1 MSKNIIQDNNEKTE
15 NDKKNEIKNKSKC
28 EMFFLTIPFIMIT
41 FMIVFLDVTINIF
54 YKLEIKPIIFTIA
67 ILYLINIMLTL
78 ITGSSK
84 RSVIIQSVI
93 LWIALFIN
101 ALRFVY
107 TAEPFTIA
115 DFAYISNIASI
126 TGIAKGSL
134 LNTIAFFIPEFL
146 TFGIIMVVYILLINK
161 FNFSF
166 NIELKKRIL
175 LSLIPIVILIILFNP
190 PKFLRN
196 FILTNIYYSDDV
208 HVNTLNIEYYIEDSM
223 LGGMYRIYLEDRI
236 YEPDNYNKE
245 EVEKMISTDVSD
257 ENQDNWEE
265 ANIIVT
271 FSESFFDVSLLEDD
285 ITFDK
290 EVTPNFNSL
299 KDEGIFI
306 NMISPTYGGVSSN
319 VEFQFLTG
327 HTLDY
332 FSKSYIPFMSF
343 YKTVDSR
350 NRLSL
355 LKELDNNGYYTKVVF
370 GKDYYLSK
378 KVYENLGVDKYEE
391 KNVKEEYKGYYTSD
405 EYLMDETIKAFNEKE
420 AGEKIFYMNCTI
432 QSHQTYEL
440 DKYDEYDISIESST
454 LSDSYNEL
462 ILSYSQG
469 AYDADV
475 QLGRMYE
482 YIQTLDEPTILIF
495 FGDHLP
501 YLYNTETN
509 DDTLN
514 HLSYFNTGDELL
526 DTYRK
531 YNTQCLILANFDLGD
546 VENWDYMSS
555 DMILTSV
562 VNKMGLELSDYYKWL
577 YSIKDVLPSSN
588 YLVSQDTEGNLYWTS
603 ELPENMQNILDKR
616 ELAQYYIMYE
626 D

>member
-175 LSLIPIVILIILFNP
+175 LSLIPIVTLIILFNP

-290 EVTPNFNSL
+290 KVTPNFNSL

>member
-1 MSKNIIQDNNEKTE
+1 MSRDIIQENNENREKDE
-15 NDKKNEIKNKSKC
+15 KNKLVC
-28 EMFFLTIPFIMIT
+28 EIFFITIPFIIIT
-41 FMIVFLDVTINIF
+41 FMIIFLDITVGVVYELKFKPVILTIF
-54 YKLEIKPIIFTIA
+54 
-67 ILYLINIMLTL
+67 ILFLINVMLTL
-78 ITGSSK
+78 ITGSAK

-93 LWIALFIN
+93 LWIFLFIN
-101 ALRFVY
+101 ILRYVY
-107 TAEPFTIA
+107 TVEPFTFA
-115 DFAYISNIASI
+115 DFTYISNITEI

-134 LNTIAFFIPEFL
+134 LNTIVFFIPIFFA
-146 TFGIIMVVYILLINK
+146 FGIIMAIYIILINRY
-161 FNFSF
+161 NFSF
-166 NIELKKRIL
+166 NIEFKKRIL
-175 LSLIPIVILIILFNP
+175 FSLIPIAILIILFNP
-190 PKFLRN
+190 PKYLRN
-196 FILTNIYYSDDV
+196 FILENIYYSDDV
-208 HVNTLNIEYYIEDSM
+208 HINTLNIEYYLEDSM

-245 EVEKMISTDVSD
+245 EVEEMISTDVSN
-257 ENQDNWEE
+257 ENENTWEE

-332 FSKSYIPFMSF
+332 FSKSYVPFMSF
-343 YKTVDSR
+343 YKTINSR
-350 NRLSL
+350 NKLSL
-355 LKELDNNGYYTKVVF
+355 LKELGNNDYYTKVVF

-391 KNVKEEYKGYYTSD
+391 KDVEEEYKGYYTSD

-420 AGEKIFYMNCTI
+420 PGEKIFYMNCTI

-531 YNTQCLILANFDLGD
+531 YNTQCLILANFDLEGE
-546 VENWDYMSS
+546 ENWDYMSS

-562 VNKMGLELSDYYKWL
+562 VNKMGLELSDYYEWL

-603 ELPENMQNILDKR
+603 ELPENMQNILDER
-616 ELAQYYIMYE
+616 ELAQYYIMY
-626 D
+626 DN

>member
-196 FILTNIYYSDDV
+196 FILTNIYYSDNV

-588 YLVSQDTEGNLYWTS
+588 YLMSQDTEGNLYWTS

>member
-196 FILTNIYYSDDV
+196 FILTNIYYSDNV

-245 EVEKMISTDVSD
+245 EVEEMISTDVSN
-257 ENQDNWEE
+257 ENENTWEE

-332 FSKSYIPFMSF
+332 FSKSYVPFMSF
-343 YKTVDSR
+343 YKTINSR
-350 NRLSL
+350 NKLSL
-355 LKELDNNGYYTKVVF
+355 LKELGNNGYYTKVVF

-391 KNVKEEYKGYYTSD
+391 KDVEEEYKGYYTSD

-420 AGEKIFYMNCTI
+420 PGEKIFYMNCTI

-454 LSDSYNEL
+454 LDESYNEL

-469 AYDADV
+469 VYDADV

-531 YNTQCLILANFDLGD
+531 YNTQCLILANFDLEGE
-546 VENWDYMSS
+546 ENWDYMSS

-562 VNKMGLELSDYYKWL
+562 VNKMGLELSDYYEWL

-603 ELPENMQNILDKR
+603 ELPENMQNILDER
-616 ELAQYYIMYE
+616 ELAQYYIMY
-626 D
+626 DN

>member
-196 FILTNIYYSDDV
+196 FILTNIYYSDNV

>member
-196 FILTNIYYSDDV
+196 FILTNIYYSDNV

-245 EVEKMISTDVSD
+245 EVEKMISTDASD

>member
-1 MSKNIIQDNNEKTE
+1 MSRDIIQENNENREKDE
-15 NDKKNEIKNKSKC
+15 KNKLVC
-28 EMFFLTIPFIMIT
+28 EIFFITIPFIIIT
-41 FMIVFLDVTINIF
+41 FMIIFLDITVGVVYELKF
-54 YKLEIKPIIFTIA
+54 KPIILTIF
-67 ILYLINIMLTL
+67 ILFLINVMLTL
-78 ITGSSK
+78 ITGSAK

-93 LWIALFIN
+93 LWIFLFIN
-101 ALRFVY
+101 ILRYVY
-107 TAEPFTIA
+107 TVEPFTFA
-115 DFAYISNIASI
+115 DFTYISNITEI

-134 LNTIAFFIPEFL
+134 LNTIVFFIPIFFA
-146 TFGIIMVVYILLINK
+146 FGIIMAIYIILINRY
-161 FNFSF
+161 NFSF
-166 NIELKKRIL
+166 NIEFKKRIL
-175 LSLIPIVILIILFNP
+175 FSLIPIAILIILFNP
-190 PKFLRN
+190 PKYLRN
-196 FILTNIYYSDDV
+196 FILENIYYSDDV
-208 HVNTLNIEYYIEDSM
+208 HINTLNIEYYLEGSM

-245 EVEKMISTDVSD
+245 EVEEMISTDVSN
-257 ENQDNWEE
+257 ENENTWEE

-332 FSKSYIPFMSF
+332 FSKSYVPFMSF
-343 YKTVDSR
+343 YKTINSR
-350 NRLSL
+350 NKLSL
-355 LKELDNNGYYTKVVF
+355 LKELGNNGYYTKVVF

-391 KNVKEEYKGYYTSD
+391 KDVEEEYKGYYTSD

-420 AGEKIFYMNCTI
+420 LGEKIFYMNCTI

-454 LSDSYNEL
+454 LDESYNEL

-469 AYDADV
+469 VYDADV

-531 YNTQCLILANFDLGD
+531 YNTQCLILANFDLEGE
-546 VENWDYMSS
+546 ENWDYMSS

-562 VNKMGLELSDYYKWL
+562 VNKMGLELSDYYEWL

-603 ELPENMQNILDKR
+603 ELPENMQNILDER
-616 ELAQYYIMYE
+616 ELAQYYIMY
-626 D
+626 DN

>member
-1 MSKNIIQDNNEKTE
+1 MKNINLE
-15 NDKKNEIKNKSKC
+15 NIC
-28 EMFFLTIPFIMIT
+28 
-41 FMIVFLDVTINIF
+41 
-54 YKLEIKPIIFTIA
+54 
-67 ILYLINIMLTL
+67 
-78 ITGSSK
+78 
-84 RSVIIQSVI
+84 
-93 LWIALFIN
+93 
-101 ALRFVY
+101 
-107 TAEPFTIA
+107 
-115 DFAYISNIASI
+115 
-126 TGIAKGSL
+126 
-134 LNTIAFFIPEFL
+134 
-146 TFGIIMVVYILLINK
+146 
-161 FNFSF
+161 
-166 NIELKKRIL
+166 
-175 LSLIPIVILIILFNP
+175 
-190 PKFLRN
+190 
-196 FILTNIYYSDDV
+196 YSDDV
-208 HVNTLNIEYYIEDSM
+208 HINTLNIEYYLEDSM

-245 EVEKMISTDVSD
+245 EVEEMISTDVSN
-257 ENQDNWEE
+257 ENENTWEE

-332 FSKSYIPFMSF
+332 FSKSYVPFMSF
-343 YKTVDSR
+343 YKTINSR
-350 NRLSL
+350 NKLSL
-355 LKELDNNGYYTKVVF
+355 LKELGNNDYYTKVVF

-391 KNVKEEYKGYYTSD
+391 KDVEEEYKGYYTSD

-420 AGEKIFYMNCTI
+420 PGEKIFYMNCTI

-454 LSDSYNEL
+454 LDESYNEL

-469 AYDADV
+469 VYDADV

-531 YNTQCLILANFDLGD
+531 YNTQCLILANFDLEGE
-546 VENWDYMSS
+546 ENWDYMSS

-562 VNKMGLELSDYYKWL
+562 VNKMGLELSDYYEWL

-603 ELPENMQNILDKR
+603 ELPENMQNILDER
-616 ELAQYYIMYE
+616 ELAQYYIMY
-626 D
+626 DN

>member
-196 FILTNIYYSDDV
+196 FILTNIYYSDNV

-343 YKTVDSR
+343 YKTVDSK

-603 ELPENMQNILDKR
+603 ELSENMQNILDKR

>member
-134 LNTIAFFIPEFL
+134 LNTIAFFIPEFF

-196 FILTNIYYSDDV
+196 FILTNIYYSDNV

-343 YKTVDSR
+343 YKTVDSK

-588 YLVSQDTEGNLYWTS
+588 YLMSQDTEGNLYWTS

>member
-1 MSKNIIQDNNEKTE
+1 MSRDIIQENNENREKDE
-15 NDKKNEIKNKSKC
+15 KNKLVC
-28 EMFFLTIPFIMIT
+28 EIFFITIPFIIIT
-41 FMIVFLDVTINIF
+41 FMIIFLDITVGVVYELKFKPVILTIF
-54 YKLEIKPIIFTIA
+54 
-67 ILYLINIMLTL
+67 ILFLINVMLTL
-78 ITGSSK
+78 ITGSAK

-93 LWIALFIN
+93 LWIFLFIN
-101 ALRFVY
+101 ILRYVY
-107 TAEPFTIA
+107 TVEPFTFA
-115 DFAYISNIASI
+115 DFTYISNITEI

-134 LNTIAFFIPEFL
+134 LNTIVFFIPIFFA
-146 TFGIIMVVYILLINK
+146 FGIIMAIYIILINRY
-161 FNFSF
+161 NFSF
-166 NIELKKRIL
+166 NIEFKKRIL
-175 LSLIPIVILIILFNP
+175 FSLIPIAILIILFNP
-190 PKFLRN
+190 PKYLRN
-196 FILTNIYYSDDV
+196 FILENIYYSDDV
-208 HVNTLNIEYYIEDSM
+208 HINTLNIEYYLEDSM

-245 EVEKMISTDVSD
+245 EVEEMISTDVSD

-332 FSKSYIPFMSF
+332 FSKSYVPFMSF
-343 YKTVDSR
+343 YKTINSR
-350 NRLSL
+350 NKLSL
-355 LKELDNNGYYTKVVF
+355 LKELGNNGYYTKVVF

-391 KNVKEEYKGYYTSD
+391 KDVEEEYKGYYTSD

-531 YNTQCLILANFDLGD
+531 YNTQCLILANFDLEGE
-546 VENWDYMSS
+546 ENWDYMSS

-562 VNKMGLELSDYYKWL
+562 VNKMGLELSDYYEWL

-603 ELPENMQNILDKR
+603 ELPENMQNILDER
-616 ELAQYYIMYE
+616 ELAQYYIMY
-626 D
+626 DN

>member
-196 FILTNIYYSDDV
+196 FILTNIYYSDNV

-343 YKTVDSR
+343 YKTVDSK

>member
-146 TFGIIMVVYILLINK
+146 TFGIIMIVYILLINK

-343 YKTVDSR
+343 YKTIDSR